1 MLKQIQ
7 SQNSFEAASG
17 KNLAHMFKRLS
28 DIELEIDAWTGTE
41 ISAKILN
48 AVLFK

>member
-7 SQNSFEAASG
+7 SENSLEGASG
-17 KNLAHMFKRLS
+17 KDLVHMCKRLS

-41 ISAKILN
+41 ISAEILN
-48 AVLFK
+48 AVLLN